1 MERITKEAF
10 AALNFKG
17 TGIKTME
24 SSPAVEI
31 YKAIDMLL
39 TDEAL
44 VVKNEEWPLKNLPAN
59 SSLPNKLRTLGR
71 TYIVR
76 TLADESGFV
85 VKRTV

>member
-10 AALNFKG
+10 EALSLKR
-17 TGIKTME
+17 TGMKTME
-24 SSPAVEI
+24 SSPAVEV
-31 YKAIDMLL
+31 YKSIDMLL

-44 VVKNEEWPLKNLPAN
+44 VVKHEEWPLKNMPAN

-85 VKRTV
+85 VKRTA